1 MDIKNLLLMKS
12 KIIYT
17 KTDEAPLLAT
27 YSLLPILKSFLS
39 KIDVEIDLKDISL
52 AARILSVFPEFLDN
66 EQKINNDLN
75 ELGKLVLQ
83 KEANIIKLPNISA
96 SVPQLISA
104 IEELQSKGFNILLTM
119 KILKQKKKRVFFLV
133 IIK

>member
-1 MDIKNLLLMKS
+1 MKS

-83 KEANIIKLPNISA
+83 KKLTLLNFQIFLLQYLNLFLLLKNFNLKGTIS
-96 SVPQLISA
+96 
-104 IEELQSKGFNILLTM
+104 LLTM

>member
-1 MDIKNLLLMKS
+1 MKS

-75 ELGKLVLQ
+75 ELGKLV
-83 KEANIIKLPNISA
+83 
-96 SVPQLISA
+96 
-104 IEELQSKGFNILLTM
+104 
-119 KILKQKKKRVFFLV
+119 
-133 IIK
+133 